1 MSSRYTGEKASTLLA
16 TSILLMK
23 SLEFARN
30 VVLHGSI
37 VIVGDSVTVGVA
49 EMLALS
55 LVDDVDEAEAEVSL
69 DTVP

>member
-16 TSILLMK
+16 TSILLIK

-49 EMLALS
+49 EGLALS
-55 LVDDVDEAEAEVSL
+55 VVEEVDEAETDVSL
-69 DTVP
+69 DALP